1 MIVRRCIGWL
11 WDVLWSRRTEFAAA
25 LGCTFASAAFYLLL
39 PIWASRLVDSIV
51 ANDDL
56 AALAWLL
63 LWGLAIFTVASLF
76 TFGRIYLMTRL
87 SYRITTDS
95 REKIYHHLLSVSP
108 RAVHGTTGGDLM
120 SSFSNDLQLFQDALA
135 STIAVLIP
143 SIILIVAFTAA
154 MAWHSVLLLLCLVV
168 LVSPLAFVTGY
179 LGRRLHTASQA
190 SQDCLA
196 RLVGQFDDTL
206 AGAREIKSFG
216 YEPTMAARFDD
227 LNQQTLKVQ
236 LLREKLNSFHP
247 AGVALVAAAGIA
259 VMIFM
264 TAYFLDR
271 GMVMPDTLAGFL
283 VLAAMTYAPLQESS
297 HSFGRLVQL
306 STILDRFQRI
316 YNLPPESSGFRAL
329 DSHTARGALQF
340 DSVSFGYQERE
351 FCLDTI
357 DLVIEPG
364 ERVAIVGR
372 SGAGKST
379 LLDLIP
385 RFIVPRSGAILIDG
399 IDIGRIKTSD
409 LRKTVGTVFQETVL
423 FEGSLL
429 ENLLLGAPSA
439 SRKRVDR
446 AVEAAHLSE
455 FVRELPNGYETR
467 IAARGRNLSVGQRQ
481 RIAIA
486 RVFLKEPP
494 ILLLDEPT
502 SALDADSERLVRDA
516 IERVSIGRT
525 TLIVAHRLTTI
536 RGTSRILVLDRGR
549 IVEDGT
555 HEALIRHNGIYCKLW
570 SEQLVAQ
577 GRTCPTS
584 A

>member
-1 MIVRRCIGWL
+1 MVVRRSIEWL
-11 WDVLWSRRTEFAAA
+11 WGELWSRRTEFAAA

-39 PIWASRLVDSIV
+39 PIWASRLVDGII
-51 ANDDL
+51 ANEDL
-56 AALAWLL
+56 AALAGHLL
-63 LWGLAIFTVASLF
+63 LGLVIFTVASLF
-76 TFGRIYLMTRL
+76 TFGRVYLMTRL

-108 RAVHGTTGGDLM
+108 RTVHGTIGGDLM
-120 SSFSNDLQLFQDALA
+120 SSFSNDLQLFQEALA
-135 STIAVLIP
+135 STVAVLVP
-143 SIILIVAFTAA
+143 SLILVVAFTAA
-154 MAWHSVLLLLCLVV
+154 MAWYSTPLFLCLVV

-190 SQDCLA
+190 SQDRLA

-216 YEPTMAARFDD
+216 YESTMAARFDK
-227 LNQQTLKVQ
+227 LNQLTLKVQ
-236 LLREKLNSFHP
+236 LLREKLSSFHP

-264 TAYFLDR
+264 TAFFLDR
-271 GMVMPDTLAGFL
+271 GVVMPDTLTGFL

-316 YNLPPESSGFRAL
+316 YDLPPESSGFKEL
-329 DSHTARGALQF
+329 DPHAARGALRF
-340 DSVSFGYQERE
+340 ESVSFAYPGRE
-351 FCLDTI
+351 FRLGTI

-385 RFIVPRSGAILIDG
+385 RFMVPHSGAIIIDG
-399 IDIGRIKTSD
+399 IDIATIRTTD
-409 LRKTVGTVFQETVL
+409 LRKAVGTVFQETVL
-423 FEGSLL
+423 FEGTLR
-429 ENLLLGAPSA
+429 ENLLLGSPATSQD
-439 SRKRVDR
+439 VDR
-446 AVEAAHLSE
+446 AVEAAHLGE
-455 FVRELPNGYETR
+455 FVRELPNGYDTH
-467 IAARGRNLSVGQRQ
+467 IASRGRNLSVGQRQ

-486 RVFLKEPP
+486 RVFLKEPA

-516 IERVSIGRT
+516 IERLSVGRT

-536 RGTSRILVLDRGR
+536 RGASRILVLDRGR

-570 SEQLVAQ
+570 AEQFIAQ
-577 GRTCPTS
+577 EHPCPTS